1 MKKIVHIGMGRAA
14 STSIQKAFEDHP
26 EIVLDAGASLHHKL
40 LSNSINDRTDA
51 NTKIDIDNGREKIKC
66 IAYSCENIGFPVPIF
81 TEFNFESLKNFKAEK
96 YHENI
101 VIILRKIIPEAEILI
116 IEREKDENFFKSHY
130 NFAVIMGYTKT
141 YKNYKDFFLANI
153 EFLDVNKVKSYY
165 ENFFKIHILKFNQL
179 ENNPEEFKIQLSK
192 ILNVSANYLKLSKEN
207 EGFSKNEIYYQLILN
222 KILLFLYRDIK
233 ILNKKFYKKFLRFKR
248 FKKIFRLFKYIPS
261 PQIYN

>member
-1 MKKIVHIGMGRAA
+1 
-14 STSIQKAFEDHP
+14 
-26 EIVLDAGASLHHKL
+26 
-40 LSNSINDRTDA
+40 
-51 NTKIDIDNGREKIKC
+51 
-66 IAYSCENIGFPVPIF
+66 
-81 TEFNFESLKNFKAEK
+81 
-96 YHENI
+96 
-101 VIILRKIIPEAEILI
+101 
-116 IEREKDENFFKSHY
+116 
-130 NFAVIMGYTKT
+130 MGYTKT